1 MQNAK
6 PEPFPPPSR
15 PLVPTSAAAPHPV
28 AAVSSAPLVS
38 DDDLVEVRSRGG
50 GGFLPWTLFVVVAG
64 ALAFVWFGVHV
75 PASVEHRGAAEQ
87 LEARAGELEAAQTA
101 LAAANTELET
111 LRGENVTLLEAKDE
125 LTTKATALEQ
135 QRDQLAET
143 IASKAAE
150 LATAQKKLESGLAD
164 EIKSGDISIKKYGG
178 ELVVG
183 VSDRVL
189 FERGEAQLNKRGEK
203 VMKRVAETI
212 KANPERV
219 FQVAG
224 HTDDDPLGGALAEK
238 FPTNWELSTARATH
252 VVRFLIE
259 QGGVDA
265 RQLAAAGYADQRP
278 AASNRTEKGKHKNRR
293 IEITMLMI
301 SPPKPRK

>member
-1 MQNAK
+1 VSHAK
-6 PEPFPPPSR
+6 PEPFPPPVR
-15 PLVPTSAAAPHPV
+15 PLVPTSAAAPTPV
-28 AAVSSAPLVS
+28 AAVPSAQLG
-38 DDDLVEVRSRGG
+38 DDDLVELRSRRGG
-50 GGFLPWTLFVVVAG
+50 SILPWALFTVAAG
-64 ALAFVWFGVHV
+64 ALAFVWFGVYV
-75 PASVEHRGAAEQ
+75 PASVEHRGAAGQ
-87 LEARAGELEAAQTA
+87 LEARASELADVQTQ
-101 LAAANTELET
+101 LAAATTELET
-111 LRGENVTLLEAKDE
+111 LRGENTALVEAKDE
-125 LTTKATALEQ
+125 LTTKNAALEQ

-150 LATAQKKLESGLAD
+150 LATAQKKLEGSLAD
-164 EIKSGDISIKKYGG
+164 EIKSGDISVKKYGG

-183 VSDRVL
+183 VADRVL

-203 VMKRVAETI
+203 VMRRVAETI

-219 FQVAG
+219 FQVGG

-238 FPTNWELSTARATH
+238 FPTNWELSTARASH

-265 RQLAAAGYADQRP
+265 RQLVAAGFADQRP

-293 IEITMLMI
+293 IEITMLMT

>member
-1 MQNAK
+1 MSHAK
-6 PEPFPPPSR
+6 PEPFPPPR
-15 PLVPTSAAAPHPV
+15 PLIPTSAAAPQPV
-28 AAVSSAPLVS
+28 AAVHSSQLNNS
-38 DDDLVEVRSRGG
+38 DMLELRSRGG
-50 GGFLPWTLFVVVAG
+50 GGAILPWTLFAVAAG

-75 PASVEHRGAAEQ
+75 PASVEHRGAAGQ
-87 LEARAGELEAAQTA
+87 LEARAGELDEATTA
-101 LAAANTELET
+101 LAAATTELDT
-111 LRGENVTLLEAKDE
+111 LRAENTALVEAKDE
-125 LTTKATALEQ
+125 LTTKMTSLEQ

-150 LATAQKKLESGLAD
+150 LATAQKKLEGSLAD
-164 EIKSGDISIKKYGG
+164 DIKSGDISVKKYGG

-183 VSDRVL
+183 VADRVL
-189 FERGEAQLNKRGEK
+189 FERGEAQLSKRGEK
-203 VMKRVAETI
+203 VMRRVAETI

-219 FQVAG
+219 FQVGG
-224 HTDDDPLGGALAEK
+224 HTDDDPLAGALAEK
-238 FPTNWELSTARATH
+238 FPTNWELSTARASH

-265 RQLAAAGYADQRP
+265 RQLVAAGFADQRP

-293 IEITMLMI
+293 IEITMLMV

>member
-1 MQNAK
+1 VQNAK
-6 PEPFPPPSR
+6 PEPFPPPAR
-15 PLVPTSAAAPHPV
+15 PLVPTSAAAPSPV

-38 DDDLVEVRSRGG
+38 DDDLVELRARRGG
-50 GGFLPWTLFVVVAG
+50 SVLPWMLFVAAAG
-64 ALAFVWFGVHV
+64 ALAFVWFGVYV

-87 LEARAGELEAAQTA
+87 LETRAGELEAAQAT
-101 LAAANTELET
+101 AAAATTELEN
-111 LRGENVTLLEAKDE
+111 LRGENATLLEAKDE

-259 QGGVDA
+259 QGGVEG
-265 RQLAAAGYADQRP
+265 RQLVAAGFAEQRP

>member
-50 GGFLPWTLFVVVAG
+50 GGFLPWTLFAVAAG

-265 RQLAAAGYADQRP
+265 RQLVAAGFADQRP
-278 AASNRTEKGKHKNRR
+278 AATNRTEKGKHKNRR